1 MSGSFLGVGRPC
13 LYSISRCVTFSRFKA
28 TSEYGKTGIQV
39 GEAPSWL
46 KDLLR
51 PRLPRPLPHLRL
63 RRMTHRRLRK
73 RTKER
78 EDIKASAT
86 VSGGRGGKGL
96 MQTKR
101 RRSSLEAERLLSVR
115 RF

>member
-1 MSGSFLGVGRPC
+1 
-13 LYSISRCVTFSRFKA
+13 
-28 TSEYGKTGIQV
+28 
-39 GEAPSWL
+39 
-46 KDLLR
+46 
-51 PRLPRPLPHLRL
+51 
-63 RRMTHRRLRK
+63 MTHRRLRK